1 MKKRRPR
8 VGDTRV
14 NSYDSRDNR
23 GGGRPSYGNNNRGGG
38 YGNNNGYGNRRP
50 GGQQRRTNDYNP
62 NAKYNFQKQLKYKE
76 VLADPN
82 EPIRLNKFLSNAG
95 VCSRREADE
104 FITAGAVKVNDVVV
118 TELGT
123 KITRQDKVEFNDKPV
138 QIESKVYIVLNKPK
152 NCVTTSDDP
161 QERLTVMDLV
171 KNACQERIYPV
182 GRLDRNTTGVLL
194 LTNDGDLAS
203 KLTHPS

>member
-62 NAKYNFQKQLKYKE
+62 NAKYNFQ
-76 VLADPN
+76 N
-82 EPIRLNKFLSNAG
+82 S
-95 VCSRREADE
+95 
-104 FITAGAVKVNDVVV
+104 
-118 TELGT
+118 
-123 KITRQDKVEFNDKPV
+123 
-138 QIESKVYIVLNKPK
+138 
-152 NCVTTSDDP
+152 
-161 QERLTVMDLV
+161 
-171 KNACQERIYPV
+171 
-182 GRLDRNTTGVLL
+182 
-194 LTNDGDLAS
+194 
-203 KLTHPS
+203 